1 MQKKTKRWLSGLLSA
16 VMLVTAVLPATVF
29 AADADAA
36 AGTLEIYDETGPV
49 SDEGFYLKE
58 SESKQLSVRYNG
70 SETLP
75 EGTSVVWESVAPY
88 AAYVDQNGL
97 VTGRDASKRPV
108 ILAWIDSNIRPL
120 WLIGPSLAD
129 SLTDTVNNTP
139 GIDDPETMMSV
150 FHGVLDPV
158 LGESAATTLLNPLQ
172 TMINESKVEIT
183 ATLVDAE
190 GNAIASDNTWVG
202 VNKDTD
208 FLANFIPNGTYI
220 TNHEGIPSVVEKG
233 YQVKLNAITTPLR
246 LNMGVDWEITE
257 LDPILGWIPISSDKA
272 TIDEDNVITF
282 LEPGTVTIKASPD
295 VQGLMDKIEGY
306 LETIGGIANAADGL
320 KDLLVYM
327 FGDSLTSGT
336 IDAIITIVQG
346 IVNAGTGD
354 DAQKMQE
361 IVSKVANW
369 VLQFTINDT
378 ITVEIVDN
386 LPVESFEIL
395 GDTERLGTLVHQTRK
410 LTVANVKP
418 EGAVVAESDIQWTSS
433 NENVVKMLP
442 DGSMIVRGP
451 EYFDMLHFQPFTVT
465 ATIDGVSISKD
476 GSVLMENTVNPTDVE
491 FSGPDYLEKGSTG
504 TYNFTVYPLALYD
517 DGMAIDWNNVDV
529 GLMVNGEQQW
539 GGDVTDGILRIN
551 GNANGWN
558 VDGNSF
564 TIEAVGGGVT
574 TLYVRSHSA
583 PGIVRSMQVSVH
595 EPVTGLTI
603 DQGDSA
609 IVEVQTTA
617 GFGTGTTQLTAT
629 VAPSTAINQAVT
641 WTSDNANITVDE
653 NGVVT
658 YNAVPLVRPL
668 PASANITATSVD
680 NPAVSD
686 TIRVTFTQAA
696 VHVTGVTLD
705 RNSVSMTEGS
715 TDKLTANVQPDDATD
730 KSVTWTSSDPAV
742 VSVDA
747 SGNLTAVAPGDAVIT
762 VTTLDGNFTAT
773 CTVSVRADKTA
784 LNDLIAKTEAL
795 DLSAVEEALIM
806 EVLNNAKA
814 VSAKELATQAEV
826 DAAYD
831 ALYEKYLEY
840 AEVPEITSVSVVP
853 TNSGDELSGEVIYHK
868 TPWYKTWTSQTVGLT
883 AVINGGD
890 PDVEYTSIRWEAA
903 NWSVDEPE
911 AVFEGATDGLTATVR
926 PTFGVGPRS
935 FWVRAV
941 VTDIHGTEHFSAP
954 VKVRFYNWDWQ
965 K

>member
-36 AGTLEIYDETGPV
+36 AGTLEIYDEAGPV

-58 SESKQLSVRYNG
+58 SESKQLSVRYND

-139 GIDDPETMMSV
+139 GIDDPELMMDV

-202 VNKDTD
+202 VNKDD
-208 FLANFIPNGTYI
+208 SFLASFIPNGTYI
-220 TNHEGIPSVVEKG
+220 TNHEAIPAVVEKG

-246 LNMGVDWEITE
+246 LEMGVDWEITE

-378 ITVEIVDN
+378 VTVEIVDQ
-386 LPVESFEIL
+386 LPVESFEII
-395 GDTERLGTLVHQTRK
+395 GDTVDISTLGNGTRMM
-410 LTVANVKP
+410 TIGNIQP
-418 EGAVVAESDIQWTSS
+418 EGAVVEQEDVTWESSDR
-433 NENVVKMLP
+433 NVAVVEP
-442 DGSMIVRGP
+442 DGKLIARGP
-451 EYFDMLHFQPFTVT
+451 YKFGVAPEFTIY
-465 ATIDGVSISKD
+465 ATIDGVTESKGGWIRGD
-476 GSVLMENTVNPTDVE
+476 NIVNPTDLE
-491 FSGPDYLEKGSTG
+491 FTGPSYLEKGEVG
-504 TYNFTVYPLALYD
+504 YYDPTVYPLALWPETWYD
-517 DGMAIDWNNVDV
+517 KVDIGIAMPDGTIGWYTANN
-529 GLMVNGEQQW
+529 
-539 GGDVTDGILRIN
+539 GILSIQDGYQLPE
-551 GNANGWN
+551 GNNFQ
-558 VDGNSF
+558 VL
-564 TIEAVGGGVT
+564 AVGGGTT
-574 TLYVRSHSA
+574 TLYVRA
-583 PGIVRSMQVSVH
+583 CNNNNIVKSMEVTVH
-595 EPVTGLTI
+595 EGVEGLTI
-603 DQGDSA
+603 DQGDA
-609 IVEVQTTA
+609 TIVEVNTTA
-617 GFGTGTTQLTAT
+617 GIGSGSTQLTAT
-629 VAPSTAINQAVT
+629 FTPDTATNKAIN
-641 WTSDNANITVDE
+641 WTSDNSKVKVDA
-653 NGVVT
+653 NGVVS
-658 YNAVPLVRPL
+658 YSGLLWNPV
-668 PASANITATSVD
+668 SATITATSVD

-686 TIRVTFTQAA
+686 SIKVTFAQAA

-868 TPWYKTWTSQTVGLT
+868 TPWYKTWTSQTVGLSV
-883 AVINGGD
+883 VINGGD
-890 PDVEYTSIRWEAA
+890 SDVQYKSIRWEAA

-911 AVFEGATDGLTATVR
+911 AVFEGATDGKTATVR